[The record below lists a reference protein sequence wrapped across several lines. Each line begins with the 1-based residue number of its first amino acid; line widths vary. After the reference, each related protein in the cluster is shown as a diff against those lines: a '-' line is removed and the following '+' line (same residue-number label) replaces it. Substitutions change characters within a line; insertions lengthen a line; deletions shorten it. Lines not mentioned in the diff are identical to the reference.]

1 MRIKATVT
9 PLVLWLAAML
19 ACGVVIW
26 QTRFVADLSA
36 FMPKA
41 PNARQQM
48 LIDQLHDGAVARLL
62 LVGIEGG
69 TPVERA
75 QLSQAL
81 REAMQRSG
89 LFVGVHNGDEAAL
102 ARDHAYFFGNR
113 YVLSPAVTPQRFEVE
128 GLRAAIAG
136 SVDALTGDAGMTIK
150 RLFPRDP
157 TGETLQ
163 LLDQFVG
170 ADRPQSLQG
179 VWASRDGNRAL
190 LLALTRAPGSDTEAQ
205 SQAVDAVRVAFAAL
219 PGPRADV
226 RLIMSGTGVSSAA
239 SRRVIESEVSR
250 LATASFVLVVGL
262 LLLVYRSVVLLFLGV
277 LPVLSGVAAG
287 VAAVSLVFGQVHGL
301 TLGFGT
307 TLIGEAVDYAIYY
320 FVQRS
325 SRNDSYQFWRTIW
338 LGMLTSVVGF
348 AALLSSSFPG
358 LAQLG
363 LYSIVGL
370 LAAVCVTR
378 YVLPVLSP
386 QQMQLRDLHSVS
398 VGMDWV
404 IGRAARLR
412 VPLVMLIVGACVA
425 IYAKNGDM
433 WNRTLSGLNP
443 LPKAEQ
449 SADAQLRADLGGT
462 DSRYILAFTA
472 GDQEAALQ
480 HAERV
485 GTVLNTLIDQQW
497 IAGYSS
503 PATVLP
509 SEALQRQR
517 QTMLP
522 AVDTLAPR
530 LQEAVRD
537 LPVKADRLS
546 GFLDDVQRAR
556 SGALLTRKDLD
567 GTTASLLVDTTLI
580 ARKGDFLVLMPLRPA
595 ATGQAA
601 GQMVLEP
608 VHTALQQAG
617 LSDVTLI
624 DLVEESGAL
633 FDGYRRE
640 VLVLTGVGCLLIL
653 VLLLAALRS
662 WVRALRVAAPLVGA
676 VACVTAAL
684 LVQGTSLTILHLVGL
699 LLVVAIGTNY
709 ALFFDRGAHTGQAQN
724 RQQTQVSLLVANL
737 TTVGSFG
744 LLGASSVPVLA
755 AIGSTVAPGTFLA
768 LVFAAILTRES
779 VDAHTD

>member
-1 MRIKATVT
+1 M
-9 PLVLWLAAML
+9 LV
-19 ACGVVIW
+19 CGVVIL
-26 QTRFVADLSA
+26 QTRFAADLSA
-36 FMPKA
+36 FMPKI

-75 QLSQAL
+75 QLSQGL
-81 REAMQRSG
+81 RGAMQRSG
-89 LFVGVHNGDEAAL
+89 LFVSVHNGDEAGL
-102 ARDHAYFFGNR
+102 ARDHAYFFDNR
-113 YVLSPAVTPQRFEVE
+113 YVLSPAVTSQRFEVD
-128 GLRAAIAG
+128 GLRAAISS
-136 SVDALTGDAGMTIK
+136 SVDALSGDAGMTIK
-150 RLFPRDP
+150 RLFLRDP

-170 ADRPQSLQG
+170 ADRPQTLQG
-179 VWASRDGNRAL
+179 VWASRDGSRAL

-205 SQAVDAVRVAFAAL
+205 SRAVDVVRTAFAAL
-219 PGPRADV
+219 PGSRADA

-239 SRRVIESEVSR
+239 SRHAIESEVSR
-250 LATASFVLVVGL
+250 LAAASFVLVVGL
-262 LLLVYRSVVLLFLGV
+262 LLLVYRSFSLLLLGV
-277 LPVLSGVAAG
+277 LPVLSGVVAG
-287 VAAVSLVFGQVHGL
+287 VAAVSLAFGQVHGL

-307 TLIGEAVDYAIYY
+307 TLIGEAVDYAIYF
-320 FVQRS
+320 FVQRAS
-325 SRNDSYQFWRTIW
+325 GNDSRQFWRTIW

-386 QQMQLRDLHSVS
+386 QQMQLRDLHTVG
-398 VGMDWV
+398 VGMDWA
-404 IGRAARLR
+404 IGHAARLR
-412 VPLVMLIVGACVA
+412 GPLVILILGACAV
-425 IYAKNGDM
+425 IYAHDGSM

-443 LPKAEQ
+443 IPKAEQ
-449 SADAQLRADLGGT
+449 GADAQLRTDLGGT
-462 DSRYILAFTA
+462 GSQYILAFTA
-472 GDQEAALQ
+472 HDQEAALQ
-480 HAERV
+480 FAERV
-485 GTVLNTLIDQQW
+485 GMVLNNLIDQQV

-517 QTMLP
+517 QAALP
-522 AVDTLAPR
+522 PADVIVPR
-530 LQEAVRD
+530 LQEAVLN
-537 LPVKADRLS
+537 LPVKVDRLH

-556 SGALLTRKDLD
+556 SRGPLTRQDLD

-580 ARKGDFLVLMPLRPA
+580 ARKDDTLVLIPLQPV
-595 ATGQAA
+595 ATGQMS
-601 GQMVLEP
+601 GQIVLEP
-608 VHTALQQAG
+608 VHAALQQAG
-617 LSDVTLI
+617 LNDITLI

-633 FDGYRRE
+633 FDGYRSE
-640 VLVLTGVGCLLIL
+640 VLLLTGVGCLLIL
-653 VLLLAALRS
+653 VLLLVALRS

-676 VACVTAAL
+676 VACVVAAL
-684 LVQGTSLTILHLVGL
+684 LAQGTSLTILHLVGL

-709 ALFFDRGAHTGQAQN
+709 ALFFDRGSQTGQTQN
-724 RQQTQVSLLVANL
+724 RQPTQLSLLVANL

-744 LLGASSVPVLA
+744 LLGTSSVPVLA
-755 AIGSTVAPGTFLA
+755 AIGSTVAPGTLLA

-779 VDAHTD
+779 RDAHSD